1 MQEYTPLQGSL
12 VLYKSRPAVI
22 TAVSD
27 KIEIEIEGGKS
38 KRVRAKDIAVL
49 HPGPLL
55 DLSLLTQP
63 VGDVTEAW
71 ELVSG
76 GSSNLGELAELIFA
90 AFTPS
95 TAWATWQLVAEG
107 LYFEGTPDQIIARDA
122 EQVEAE
128 IARRQAKAAEREA
141 WQGFLDRLAAKQL
154 IAEDRVRLQE
164 VERLALGQSDRS
176 RIMEALGRQENAE
189 NAHRMLLSLG
199 YWQQEFNPYPRRLA
213 LPTENPDIAL
223 AELPSEQRRDLT
235 GMPAFA
241 IDDKES
247 KDPDDAI
254 SLDGQRIWV
263 HVADVAALVTP
274 DSALDLEARSR
285 GANLYLPDV
294 TIHMLP
300 PALTQSL
307 GLGLQARSPALS
319 FGFHVDDRGEVTDFE
334 LMPSWVQVTR
344 LSYGAVEEKLDQEP
358 FAGLLRITRS
368 YRQRRVEA
376 GAAALDL
383 PEVSVRVSENGEIH
397 IRPQQ
402 RLESREM
409 VTDAMLM
416 AGEAVAR
423 YALDQGIPVPFATQP
438 PPENPQQPV
447 DLASMYAYRRQL
459 KPSRSKMQEEPHAGL
474 GLSAYTRATSPLR
487 RYPDLVT
494 HQQLRAHLHG
504 ETPRPLSAVSEQI
517 AAAEVV
523 SGSIR
528 RAERLSNLHWKLVYL
543 QRNPKWRGKGV
554 VVETIE
560 RRATVIIPE
569 LALETKLRL
578 PQEQPLNTELA
589 LSLQEIDLA
598 DQVARFRVLN

>member
-22 TAVSD
+22 TGVSD

-49 HPGPLL
+49 HPGPLD
-55 DLSLLTQP
+55 DLARLTQP
-63 VGDVTEAW
+63 TGDVTEAW

-128 IARRQAKAAEREA
+128 IARRQAKAAEQEA
-141 WQGFLDRLAAKQL
+141 WQGFLDRLSAKQL

-164 VERLALGQSDRS
+164 VERLALGHSDRS
-176 RIMEALGRQENAE
+176 RIMVALGWQENAE

-241 IDDKES
+241 IDDEES

-274 DSALDLEARSR
+274 DSDLDLEARSR

-319 FGFHVDDRGEVTDFE
+319 FGFHVDDGGEVTDFE
-334 LMPSWVQVTR
+334 LVPSWVQVTR

-358 FAGLLRITRS
+358 FASLLRMTRS

-383 PEVSVRVSENGEIH
+383 PEVSVRVTEKGEIR

-438 PPENPQQPV
+438 PPENPQQPM

-459 KPSRSKMQEEPHAGL
+459 RPSRSKMQEEPHAGL

-494 HQQLRAHLHG
+494 HQQLRAHLRG

-523 SGSIR
+523 GGSIR

-560 RRATVIIPE
+560 RRATLIIPE

-578 PQEQPLNTELA
+578 PQELPLNTELA
-589 LSLQEIDLA
+589 LSVQEIDLA
-598 DQVARFRVLN
+598 DQVARFRLLN